1 MKIQAIGPRP
11 IAPDFFVEDTG
22 ALPGTRPV
30 RPHPQVLSPVG
41 ALSPLAPRRRQGTP
55 DSIAP
60 RMALEDVRKSF
71 HAQRKEPE
79 KESESGP
86 VTSGRP
92 LVGSGAPRPPTRT
105 QRRRLA
111 AHHHEPD
118 HHDTPHPQLN
128 SGSAE
133 ALFAARLISTGPAE
147 QVSGLGQ
154 QAQPRQVP
162 VDQAGDSD
170 QTRFDRPRDRRN
182 HTLAALQRLLNAPLQ
197 DPLKTHPERY
207 DAAAKAALKQR
218 MQDQGASFRTS
229 PAEHEEFREAFLFQ
243 TQANLPARLKAAG
256 ATLAHQAYDALM
268 GQVEQL
274 QRSRP
279 ELRHIP
285 AEDLAALRAFT
296 DGHRDLV
303 QDALHGDQVPA
314 NPLGLSF
321 AKAVASALHALPP
334 AYTHQG
340 PAFTRLDAGVG
351 LPFKPGE
358 VHTEWQ
364 ILGAS
369 QAREA
374 GHPAIQTQS
383 LSARNIAA
391 IAARPQDQELVFPP
405 GTGFRTERV
414 TTGPELTVQQSELPH
429 SPMPHTPMPRT
440 PMPAVAALMAARRAA
455 APAA

>member
-11 IAPDFFVEDTG
+11 IATDFFVEDSG
-22 ALPGTRPV
+22 ALQGTRPA
-30 RPHPQVLSPVG
+30 RPHPQLLSPVG
-41 ALSPLAPRRRQGTP
+41 ALSALAPRRRQAAPG
-55 DSIAP
+55 SIAP
-60 RMALEDVRKSF
+60 RMPLDEVRNSF
-71 HAQRKEPE
+71 QAKRKEPE
-79 KESESGP
+79 KDSESGTA
-86 VTSGRP
+86 TSGRP
-92 LVGSGAPRPPTRT
+92 TAGSGAPRPPARPH
-105 QRRRLA
+105 RRRLA

-128 SGSAE
+128 SGSAD
-133 ALFAARLISTGPAE
+133 ALFAARQISAGPAG
-147 QVSGLGQ
+147 QVTGLDQSLSQ
-154 QAQPRQVP
+154 QAQPRQLP

-170 QTRFDRPRDRRN
+170 LTRFDRPRDRRN
-182 HTLAALQRLLNAPLQ
+182 HSLAALQRLLGVPLQ
-197 DPLKTHPERY
+197 DPVKAHPERY

-218 MQDQGASFRTS
+218 MLDQGPSFRTTH
-229 PAEHEEFREAFLFQ
+229 AEHEEFRQAFLFQ

-268 GQVEQL
+268 GQVEQI

-285 AEDLAALRAFT
+285 AEDLAALRAYT

-334 AYTHQG
+334 AYVHQG
-340 PAFTRLDAGVG
+340 PAFTRLDAEAG
-351 LPFKPGE
+351 PPPKPGE
-358 VHTEWQ
+358 VRTEWQ
-364 ILGAS
+364 FLGAS

-374 GHPAIQTQS
+374 GHAAVMTQS
-383 LSARNIAA
+383 VSARNIAA
-391 IAARPQDQELVFPP
+391 FAARPQEQELVFPP

-414 TTGPELTVQQSELPH
+414 MPGPELTVLQSELPH
-429 SPMPHTPMPRT
+429 Q
-440 PMPAVAALMAARRAA
+440 PMPAAGALTPAQRTA